1 MTSRRKT
8 GFTLIELLVVIA
20 IIAVLIALLL
30 PAVQQARE
38 AARRTQCRNNLHQIG
53 LAFHNY
59 HSTFNAWPRGMT
71 AGYVDS
77 SHTLQNWQGWTPG
90 LLPSLDQA
98 NVYNSYNQNVPF
110 FDPINAAAVA
120 TVIPAFK
127 CPSSPGA
134 AKVTQTYDS
143 NIMTQIYT
151 NPTAGNGNPNALT
164 GPYTAPITYVGGAC
178 DYTTW
183 DKLSGAVWSNFAA
196 GLTPPAA
203 TSVGRQE
210 GAIGECTASTFSMD
224 AINFGGGVFLKFG
237 IKEVQD
243 GTSNTILLA
252 ELAGRDNLYQ
262 KRNNLGNGSGQ
273 SSTSS
278 AAYLA
283 TNWSGGTWA
292 DGFNWVRTQGTD
304 TTGQTVG
311 GPCAINCTNARI
323 MKSNDRAS
331 GGSFYSFH
339 TGGITI
345 LLCDGSAR
353 FLNEN
358 ISNVTLACLLTR
370 ARADSPLG
378 EF

>member
-1 MTSRRKT
+1 MKSRKKT

-59 HSTFNAWPRGMT
+59 HSSFNAWPRAMT
-71 AGYVDS
+71 AGIVDG
-77 SHTLQNWQGWTPG
+77 SHTLVNWQGWAPG

-98 NVYNSYNQNVPF
+98 NVYNAYNQSVPF
-110 FDPINAAAVA
+110 FDPANAAAAA

-134 AKVTQTYDS
+134 AKVTQIYDS
-143 NIMTQIYT
+143 NILTQIYS
-151 NPTAGNGNPNALT
+151 NPTAGNGNAALT
-164 GPYTAPITYVGGAC
+164 GPYTAPITYVGGAS
-178 DYTTW
+178 DYAAW
-183 DKLSGAVWSNFAA
+183 DKLAGNVWSTYAP
-196 GLTPPAA
+196 GLTPSA
-203 TSVGRQE
+203 SINVGRQE
-210 GAIGECTASTFSMD
+210 GAIGECTASTFAMD
-224 AINFGGGVFLKFG
+224 ITNFGGGVFLKFG
-237 IKEVQD
+237 IKEVLD
-243 GTSNTILLA
+243 GTSNTILLG

-262 KRNNLGNGSGQ
+262 KRNNLGNGGTAG
-273 SSTSS
+273 STAST
-278 AAYLA
+278 AYLA
-283 TNWSGGTWA
+283 ANWSGGTWA
-292 DGFNWVRTQGTD
+292 DGFNWIRTNGTD
-304 TTGQTVG
+304 TTGATFQG
-311 GPCAINCTNARI
+311 GPCAVNCTNARI
-323 MKSNDRAS
+323 MVSNSRTS
-331 GGSFYSFH
+331 GGGFYSFH
-339 TGGITI
+339 TGGITV

-370 ARADSPLG
+370 ARGDSPLG